1 MSYSSNP
8 TEPSAKK
15 LQKRTRYIAKHRPY
29 VDYLLLLLERASL
42 PAGTHA
48 QPNVT
53 SMAAMV
59 DELRTLNPNKSELN
73 HIVLGRFLNRV
84 LSPLLTWHG
93 GTYVARHLSPDIL
106 LIMETTIYRFPEI
119 GRSRAELEAFGTCG
133 IEWSYDFDQWQC
145 VSCGDEV

>member
-1 MSYSSNP
+1 MQDISNH

-15 LQKRTRYIAKHRPY
+15 LHKRARYIAKHRPY

-42 PAGTHA
+42 PASTYA

-59 DELRTLNPNKSELN
+59 EELRTLNPNNLELN

-84 LSPLLTWHG
+84 LFPLLTWHG
-93 GTYVARHLSPDIL
+93 GTYGAQHLSPNIL
-106 LIMETTIYRFPEI
+106 LIMETTIYRFPEV
-119 GRSRAELEAFGTCG
+119 GRSRAALEAFGMCG
-133 IEWSYDFDQWQC
+133 IEWSYDLDQWQC

>member
-1 MSYSSNP
+1 MQNNP
-8 TEPSAKK
+8 DHTEPSAKK
-15 LQKRTRYIAKHRPY
+15 LHKRTRYIAKHRPY
-29 VDYLLLLLERASL
+29 VDYLLMLLERASL
-42 PAGTHA
+42 PASTVA

-59 DELRTLNPNKSELN
+59 EELRTLNPNNSELN